1 MYSEMS
7 TARAFIP
14 GRSPPAAFLLRRY
27 LPPIPGGMATTWL
40 HNHLPPGSWVLD
52 PFGVSPELVT
62 EIASAGYRVLVAAY
76 NPILRFLIELRAG
89 PPTADQLR
97 AALADLAMAKKGDK
111 RMETHIQS
119 LYLTR
124 CEKCQQEVPAE
135 AFVWERA
142 EDAPF
147 RRIYHC
153 PHCGERFT
161 TPCTP
166 FDVQRAQSFAQS
178 GLHRAR
184 ALERV
189 TPMHD
194 PDRPH
199 AQAALEVYL
208 PRTVYAI
215 FTLINKIDGLPVSEE
230 RKRHLYT
237 LLLYA
242 CDQGNKLWM
251 YPSGRPR
258 PRQLTTS
265 PRFYEHNVWKAME
278 ECLEHWAHLKFH
290 PVPLAH
296 WPDTPP
302 ESGGVLIFD
311 GRFKQLAPLL
321 DRLNIAAILTTIP
334 RPNQAFWSLSAIWAG
349 WLWGAESIHAFKQVL
364 RRRRYDWSW
373 HTSALHIIW
382 HRIQQN
388 LPAGLPVFAL
398 LGEAEPGFI
407 TAALMASHL
416 AGMRLE
422 GLAYRT
428 DIELAQFHWRTQEKP
443 AFAPRS
449 DSSAIAQKAIQQL
462 LQQRGEPT
470 SYDLLHFAA
479 LANLITEDGWAQVGS
494 SAGEMY
500 SQAHQVILQ
509 SLTQTKG
516 FFRYGGSEHAP
527 ESGLWWMQT
536 PDQANEALANRV
548 ERQLVSLLQ
557 NHPGITYTE
566 LDAKLCESYPGL
578 LTPTSDLLRVCLE
591 SYGEQQPANREELS
605 LYSTHWV
612 LRGQDEPETRRQDT
626 ATMLALLQEMGQRM
640 GYQVGGEAPLCW
652 QSSAGELAY
661 AFYVLTS
668 AILSQIV
675 LSANTPPNQSV
686 IVLPG
691 GRANLALFKIQ
702 RDPRLKA
709 AIDQGWRFLKFRQVR
724 RMAESHLFSKEMIEE
739 QLRLDPLTYTEPQ
752 IPLL

>member
-1 MYSEMS
+1 
-7 TARAFIP
+7 
-14 GRSPPAAFLLRRY
+14 
-27 LPPIPGGMATTWL
+27 
-40 HNHLPPGSWVLD
+40 
-52 PFGVSPELVT
+52 
-62 EIASAGYRVLVAAY
+62 
-76 NPILRFLIELRAG
+76 
-89 PPTADQLR
+89 
-97 AALADLAMAKKGDK
+97 
-111 RMETHIQS
+111 
-119 LYLTR
+119 
-124 CEKCQQEVPAE
+124 
-135 AFVWERA
+135 
-142 EDAPF
+142 
-147 RRIYHC
+147 
-153 PHCGERFT
+153 
-161 TPCTP
+161 
-166 FDVQRAQSFAQS
+166 
-178 GLHRAR
+178 
-184 ALERV
+184 
-189 TPMHD
+189 
-194 PDRPH
+194 
-199 AQAALEVYL
+199 
-208 PRTVYAI
+208 
-215 FTLINKIDGLPVSEE
+215 
-230 RKRHLYT
+230 
-237 LLLYA
+237 
-242 CDQGNKLWM
+242 
-251 YPSGRPR
+251 
-258 PRQLTTS
+258 
-265 PRFYEHNVWKAME
+265 
-278 ECLEHWAHLKFH
+278 
-290 PVPLAH
+290 
-296 WPDTPP
+296 
-302 ESGGVLIFD
+302 VLIFN

-321 DRLNIAAILTTIP
+321 DRLNIAAVLTTIP

-349 WLWGAESIHAFKQVL
+349 WLWGAESIHTFKQVL
-364 RRRRYDWSW
+364 RRQRYDWSW

-398 LGEAEPGFI
+398 LSEAEPGFI

-428 DIELAQFHWRTQEKP
+428 NIKLAQFHWRTQEKP
-443 AFAPRS
+443 AYAPRN
-449 DSSAIAQKAIQQL
+449 DSQSIAQKAIQQL

-479 LANLITEDGWAQVGS
+479 LVNLITEDGWAQVGS

-516 FFRYGGSEHAP
+516 FFRYGGSERAP
-527 ESGLWWMQT
+527 ESGLWWMRT
-536 PDQANEALANRV
+536 PDQANESLANRV

-557 NHPGITYTE
+557 NQPGITYTE
-566 LDAKLCESYPGL
+566 LDAKLCESFPGL

-591 SYGEQQPANREELS
+591 SYGEQQPADS
-605 LYSTHWV
+605 GHWV
-612 LRGQDEPETRRQDT
+612 LRGQDDPETRRQDI
-626 ATMLALLQEMGQRM
+626 ATILALLQEMGQRM
-640 GYQVGGEAPLCW
+640 GYQVEGGSPLCW
-652 QSSAGELAY
+652 QNSDGELAY

-675 LSANTPPNQSV
+675 LPANTPPNQSV